1 MAKRLGLFKGKKIKF
16 LRCGKLY
23 VGSIVKMYS
32 DKAIC
37 LVDGDLIEVSY
48 REMLEATKDR

>member
-16 LRCGKLY
+16 LRRGKLY
-23 VGSIVKMYS
+23 VGSVVKMYS